1 MIQAVLRALTILGDL
16 GVDASLSPLTHAA
29 RAKRPAR
36 RSAEQ
41 SMARPPMGRAHTE
54 ITEEGERMENHKSI
68 KKGVFREF
76 RDLPVTA

>member
-16 GVDASLSPLTHAA
+16 GVDASLSPLTPDAP
-29 RAKRPAR
+29 AKRPAR

-54 ITEEGERMENHKSI
+54 ITEEGERLENHKSI
-68 KKGVFREF
+68 KKEQQKEKN
-76 RDLPVTA
+76 D